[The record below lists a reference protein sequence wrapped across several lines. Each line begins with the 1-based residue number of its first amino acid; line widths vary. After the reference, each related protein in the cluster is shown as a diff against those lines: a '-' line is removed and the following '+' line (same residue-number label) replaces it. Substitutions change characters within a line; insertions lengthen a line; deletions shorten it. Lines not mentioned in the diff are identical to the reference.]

1 MAQIVQITDTHL
13 VGVNGPQL
21 LEHDTRA
28 SFSLMREYLMDHYV
42 NCERLIVTG
51 DLVHDA
57 GEEVYQEF
65 YEALEPWHG
74 RLKVIPGNHDTRK
87 PMQRVFSSIIR
98 DDQQSVSFLDEF
110 NGWTLIGLDTLIE
123 GSVEGDLAG
132 DQWAWL
138 RAVVSE
144 ASGPIAIF
152 MHHPPVFVGSQWVDQ
167 LSLVSLGIFANL
179 VEEFQQI
186 KLVVCG
192 HVHQEFATQV
202 FQADVFTTP
211 STSVQFLPNS
221 TDFAVDSIAPG
232 LRTFNLHADGTFET
246 KVVRLPA

>member
-13 VGVNGPQL
+13 VGVDGPHL

-28 SFSLMREYLMDHYV
+28 SFSRMREYLLEHHA

-51 DLVHDA
+51 DLVHDE

-65 YEALEPWHG
+65 YEALAPWHD
-74 RLKVIPGNHDTRK
+74 RLRVIPGNHDTRE
-87 PMQRVFSSIIR
+87 PMQRVFSSVIR
-98 DDQQSVSFLDEF
+98 DDQQSVSFLDEL

-132 DQWAWL
+132 DQWVWL
-138 RAVVSE
+138 RATVSE

-167 LSLVSLGIFANL
+167 LSLVSLGVFANL
-179 VEEFQQI
+179 VEEFQHI

-192 HVHQEFATQV
+192 HVHQEFSTQV

-211 STSVQFLPNS
+211 STSVQFLPNA
-221 TDFAVDSIAPG
+221 TDFAVDSTAPG
-232 LRTFNLHADGTFET
+232 LRTFNLNADGTFET
-246 KVVRLPA
+246 EVIRLPG